1 METKTHDFV
10 NLMEEYRK
18 MGYAYVKIEL
28 INGES
33 YCVLPNN
40 VYYLSTLYV
49 LKYNDCSK
57 MFYLSQYG
65 EELAYDVFMEYFDQF
80 VKNSKLPTLKDSVQ
94 ELINR
99 YDHPIMNVLEKTEIS
114 AFGDFIQ
121 LGKCCKDIELVV
133 DDDAKRTRTYI
144 QKDVTEYITISMQN
158 VVTIKPCRLDP
169 KFEVTDKDL
178 IKALN
183 ELRKTAS
190 SV

>member
-1 METKTHDFV
+1 MPSM
-10 NLMEEYRK
+10 L
-18 MGYAYVKIEL
+18 
-28 INGES
+28 
-33 YCVLPNN
+33 
-40 VYYLSTLYV
+40 
-49 LKYNDCSK
+49 
-57 MFYLSQYG
+57 QY
-65 EELAYDVFMEYFDQF
+65 F
-80 VKNSKLPTLKDSVQ
+80 
-94 ELINR
+94 
-99 YDHPIMNVLEKTEIS
+99 LEKTEIS

-183 ELRKTAS
+183 DLRKDA
-190 SV
+190 